1 MACIHDAPDRTIRV
15 LLSQGATD
23 PNLAGIMAYLGGEGG
38 VKMGQNRVTR
48 YEVMQLVKGFRLLWA
63 L

>member
-1 MACIHDAPDRTIRV
+1 M